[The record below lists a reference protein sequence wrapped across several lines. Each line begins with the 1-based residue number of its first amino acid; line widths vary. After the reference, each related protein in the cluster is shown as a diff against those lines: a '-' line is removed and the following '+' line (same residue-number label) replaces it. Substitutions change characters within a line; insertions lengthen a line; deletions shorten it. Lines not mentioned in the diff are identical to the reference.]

1 MYRHLRMS
9 IVCSLSP
16 SLSTPLSLFIAGLQT
31 LLSHSPFLWICHL
44 FDVYT
49 FNGLSRYCTV
59 TALNRRLSC
68 FLVFLF
74 SLFSWCVA
82 HRPVQSQAFSA
93 VGQILG
99 DSVLL
104 QKRPRFLHTH
114 FQYYPLHVSV
124 CHVLVDS
131 RFFFRAFFLPLFS
144 LPAYRHL
151 LYQVPIDTIT
161 ALLYPIPPCT

>member
-1 MYRHLRMS
+1 
-9 IVCSLSP
+9 
-16 SLSTPLSLFIAGLQT
+16 
-31 LLSHSPFLWICHL
+31 
-44 FDVYT
+44 
-49 FNGLSRYCTV
+49 
-59 TALNRRLSC
+59 
-68 FLVFLF
+68 
-74 SLFSWCVA
+74 VA

-144 LPAYRHL
+144 LPFQLIGICSTRYQSTPSPRSCI
-151 LYQVPIDTIT
+151 QVPPAHNLT
-161 ALLYPIPPCT
+161 ATTTPFLQIGEGENLELADKASRISVLGIGSIPTDHPFQPAVCVFPSLFEPDPK